1 MAISTSGLS
10 VPSIGSS
17 GGIDTSS
24 YGGGITVPKLETPKG
39 MTIGDMLDVSKK
51 TLDLQKSNETYADE
65 VARIKA
71 ESQSAQSRSQQES
84 LKTVKAHV
92 SNISQATSELLTDQD
107 LTPEKILKRYK
118 AVNDSAPGDPVQKAK
133 ALEQT
138 LAGMPQKKPN
148 ESAEQYQTRLHLY
161 VVQNNLKGLEH
172 LSAFQQQ
179 FPATTNVDVGGQIV
193 NTNTGNPDVAVN
205 APGTT
210 TGPYLN
216 KNIAPQV
223 YTNPITGQPGVIGG
237 GGVPT
242 SGNLAN
248 QPSQVTTSVAGQ
260 PPAGGAPTGGQA
272 APKAPALNAPST
284 APQPEIAGDP
294 LGKVEPLKQGAN
306 ESPANFNARVAK
318 VQGSYSAAQDQL
330 SNPQSENGYIPQLK
344 QVNNSIMTLL
354 KDPDVRTGAVN
365 DYLAGKTNKGALSS
379 KEQELAKYL
388 EQRIQAKTPKSDADA
403 ESKRQ
408 SYGAF
413 NLDKEALKNLTRQD
427 NAWVLTQE
435 LAAQGRMNNA
445 KIGGTTNN
453 PNYARVDAFNNRFA
467 QLSSNPDLMKYISI
481 AGTNPNK
488 IRVDADDDKALRSL
502 LSKMS
507 PKERGE
513 LELQRR
519 TLLRMVGGNQ

>member
-1 MAISTSGLS
+1 MAIGTSGLN
-10 VPSIGSS
+10 VPQLNSS

-24 YGGGITVPKLETPKG
+24 YGGGINMPKLESPKG

-51 TLDLQKSNETYADE
+51 SLDLQKSRETYGDE

-71 ESQSAQSRSQQES
+71 EASSAQSRSNVEA
-84 LKTVKAHV
+84 LKSVHSHV
-92 SNISQATSELLTDQD
+92 SNLGLATSELMTDPE
-107 LTPEKILKRYK
+107 LTPEKILQKYK
-118 AVNDSAPGDPVQKAK
+118 AVNDSAPGDPSQKAK
-133 ALEQT
+133 ALQQV
-138 LAGMPQKKPN
+138 LAGMPQKNPN
-148 ESAEQYQTRLHLY
+148 ETNDQFQTRLHKY
-161 VVQNNLKGLEH
+161 VVTNQLKGLDQ
-172 LSAFQQQ
+172 LSAVQQM
-179 FPATTNVDVGGQIV
+179 FPATTNVDVGGHIV

-210 TGPYLN
+210 TGSYLN

-260 PPAGGAPTGGQA
+260 PPAGGAPAGGQV

-294 LGKVEPLKQGAN
+294 LGKVEPLRQGAN
-306 ESPANFNARVAK
+306 ESPANFNARVGR
-318 VQGSYSAAQDQL
+318 VQNSYASAQDQL

-413 NLDKEALKNLTRQD
+413 NLDKEALKSLTRQD

>member
-1 MAISTSGLS
+1 MAISTGSLN
-10 VPSIGSS
+10 VPTLAVDADSSIYKNQ
-17 GGIDTSS
+17 T
-24 YGGGITVPKLETPKG
+24 TPKSI
-39 MTIGDMLDVSKK
+39 TIGDMLDISKK
-51 TLDLQKSNETYADE
+51 TIDLQKSRDTYADE
-65 VARIKA
+65 VAKIKA
-71 ESQSAQSRSQQES
+71 ESQGAQSRSQVDA

-92 SNISQATSELLTDQD
+92 ANLGQATSELMTDPD
-107 LTPEKILKRYK
+107 LSPEKILKRYK
-118 AVNDSAPGDPVQKAK
+118 AVNETAPGDTIQKAK
-133 ALEQT
+133 ALEQV
-138 LAGMPQKKPN
+138 LAGMPQKRPN
-148 ESAEQYQTRLHLY
+148 ESNEMFQNRLHTY
-161 VVQNNLKGLEH
+161 VVQNQLKGLEH
-172 LSAFQQQ
+172 LSAIQLQ
-179 FPATTNVDVGGQIV
+179 FPATSMADVGGQLV
-193 NTNTGNPDVAVN
+193 NINQGNPATAVN

-223 YTNPITGQPGVIGG
+223 QIDPITRQPYAFGG

-248 QPSQVTTSVAGQ
+248 QPSRVTTSVAGQ
-260 PPAGGAPTGGQA
+260 PPVGGAPAPAA
-272 APKAPALNAPST
+272 APAAPRAPALNAPST

-294 LGKVEPLKQGAN
+294 LGKVEPLRQGSN
-306 ESPANFNARVAK
+306 ESPENFNARIAR
-318 VQGSYSAAQDQL
+318 VQNAYTAAQDQL
-330 SNPQSENGYIPQLK
+330 SNPNSENGYIPQLK
-344 QVNNSIMTLL
+344 QVNNSIMGLL
-354 KDPDVRTGAVN
+354 KDPQVNTGAVN
-365 DYLAGKTNKGALSS
+365 DYLAGKTNKGALSA

-435 LAAQGRMNNA
+435 LAAKGRMNNA
-445 KIGGTTNN
+445 LIGGSTNN

-481 AGTNPNK
+481 AGTNPAK

-502 LSKMS
+502 LSKLS
-507 PKERGE
+507 PEKRAE
-513 LELQRR
+513 LELQRK